1 MRTGFNISRASD
13 QGLCGKGVYFCTHP
27 SSSFQKS
34 HGRYAAT
41 SAAADTAVAA
51 SAARS
56 QTYVT
61 ALADTARYF
70 LRSCVWGSVTTCT
83 FTGTSP

>member
-41 SAAADTAVAA
+41 SAAAIGISSCEFVQAA
-51 SAARS
+51 TTKAAAAGIPAP
-56 QTYVT
+56 
-61 ALADTARYF
+61 ALEF
-70 LRSCVWGSVTTCT
+70 PLRSAYAE
-83 FTGTSP
+83 